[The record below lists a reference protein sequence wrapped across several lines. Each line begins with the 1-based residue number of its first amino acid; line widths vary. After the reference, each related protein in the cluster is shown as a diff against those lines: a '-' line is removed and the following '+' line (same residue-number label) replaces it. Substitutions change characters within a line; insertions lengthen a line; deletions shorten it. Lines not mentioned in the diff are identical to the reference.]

1 MNNYLLTNRQNF
13 VVKNILLLFF
23 VLFTSTIFAQG
34 TTCATATSLTINGA
48 CGSGTIN
55 DATQDTPNA
64 SGCTFN
70 TFQREGWYTFTV
82 SGGPLNITITAEAN
96 NRNLFLQLISSSS
109 SCTGLSQIGCANAD
123 TTNNSL
129 QTETITASLANG
141 IYYVKVI
148 NNGGNN
154 NMTLNS
160 ICITSGAAPPYCVP
174 TNTYSTSYYIS
185 GVTTAGGVANIS
197 NTGTGFSA
205 YTDYSSQFVSQFPGS
220 SFSLTATHPSSTY
233 GYSVWVDWNND
244 GDFVDAGENVISTGY
259 LSTPASLGN
268 VTIPL
273 GQAPGNYRMR
283 IRNAFLS
290 NPAPACGSFDYGEA
304 EDYTIQVITP
314 AACSGTPTAGTTT
327 TSPVSGSPGSSYTVS
342 ATGFS
347 SSSGLTF
354 QWQYSTNGGATWTN
368 AGASSGTY
376 SNYIATA
383 PALGVVTNWHLI
395 VTCTSSGLSATSSSS
410 TFTSV
415 STINVPATGNNTVTC
430 GTNITLYDNGG
441 SAGNYAN
448 SSNGYTVLEAGLGAT
463 ITISGSYVT
472 ESVDYIRLYS
482 GVGTGGTLLATYSG
496 SSGGTIN
503 YTGTVGQ
510 TITVQFTSD
519 GSVVYSGFSLSVT
532 YSGVCFPACSGTPTG
547 GTVTTSPVSGSPG
560 SSYTVS
566 ATGYTGATGLTF
578 QWQYSTNGGATWTNA
593 GASSG
598 TYSNYTA
605 TAPALGV
612 VTNWHLIVT
621 CTNSGLSATSSSATF
636 TSVSTLNVP
645 ATGNNTV
652 SCGTN
657 VLLYD
662 NGGSAGDYANSS
674 DGYTVLQAGAAGI
687 INISGNYTT
696 ESLDYIRIY
705 AGTGTG
711 GTLLAT
717 YSGSSGGTIN
727 YTGLSGQT
735 LTIRFSSDSSVVYS
749 GFALSITYSG
759 ACTLSPCT
767 GTPNGGSVTI
777 NPNTGWPGSSYTVS
791 ATGYSLALNLTYQW
805 QYSTDG
811 GTTWTNAGASSGTY
825 SNYTATAPASGDV
838 LWHLLVTCTNSGQTG
853 TSSTVTF
860 ITMAVSPIGT
870 GCPNVVSGG
879 LGLSGADP
887 AVITCVS
894 PSGCV
899 DLEATYLDLG
909 DTSSYIVEPIAYN
922 PPFSFSGLANPVSVN
937 TDDVWSPAINLPFDF
952 CFYGNSY
959 NRCTIGSNGVL
970 SFDMTNAGTSSGY
983 SFSNS
988 LPSTAGALFENSIY
1002 GVYHDIDPGVGGEV
1016 GWELITLP
1024 SGCRALVASWSD
1036 VPMFSNNTILYTGMM
1051 VLYENSNVIEV
1062 YIKNKQVDG
1071 TWNGGNAIVGI
1082 QNATGTSAAVPPGRN
1097 GLDTD
1102 WTATNEAWRFV
1113 PNGTSIAS
1121 IKWYEGSGV
1130 SGTVVG
1136 TTDVINVCPPSTT
1149 IYTAEITYTLCNG
1162 TTITELDETTV
1173 TVNKDKTWDGS
1184 TSTDWNT
1191 ANNWTPA
1198 GVPLITESVFIP
1210 NVANDPIVGA
1220 GADALACSLNVETG
1234 AVLTLNSGRNMTVT
1248 NAITV
1253 AAGGTFNVMNSANLV
1268 QVNDA
1273 SINSG
1278 QINMERV
1285 TNVRLQDYS
1294 YWSSPV
1300 QSFPVQS
1307 VSPATPAGYIFE
1319 WQTTAA
1325 NPNGGEG
1332 YWVNTSESMFP
1343 TKGYI
1348 LRAPNG
1354 FTNAS
1359 TSALTANFIGVPNN
1373 GIFSPTIYRGTNYTG
1388 FGTQGIPRTI
1398 TDDNWNLIGNPYPS
1412 ALGVNEFLTLPANNS
1427 IVGGLRV
1434 WTHGLLPTNAVDPFY
1449 QDFVTNYY
1457 PSDYVIINLVGATSG
1472 PGDPTIGAGQSFMV
1486 LMDAGAAGS
1495 GNVTFN
1501 NSMRGAGLT
1510 NNIFYRNSTTSNATN
1525 TVEQNRIWLD
1535 LVAPTGAVNRMLVGY
1550 VTDAT
1555 QAEDRLYDSFTDY
1568 KPSQNFY
1575 SLIGNEPMAIQ
1586 GRALPFVD
1594 SDLVNLGVTIPQ
1606 DGMYSI
1612 AISAL
1617 DGLFETTNQSIY
1629 IEDLENNIIHSLRDA
1644 PYSFMATTGNKTDRF
1659 ILRYTESRLGNE
1671 DLEDLTNNIWVIT
1684 NDNLSVKSTSIEI
1697 KSVTIHDVLGRI
1709 ISNKNNVN
1717 SNEVSFGNIQKNN
1730 TTLLVKIE
1738 LTNGTIVNKKV
1749 IF

>member
-1 MNNYLLTNRQNF
+1 MNNFLLPQRSSLL
-13 VVKNILLLFF
+13 VKNILLLLF
-23 VLFTSTIFAQG
+23 VMFSSLSFSQTTIITPTTVGGFETGTTFATNGWTTVGGAATENVWYNGTGATAGFTGSRCAYISNTAGGAHAYTISTARASFLYRNVTIPAGESDITLSFSWLGQGESFYDKMRVWVVPTTYTPASGTAITATGTAPTGRIQVGVTNYSVQGSWTSTSFKLPTAYAG
-34 TTCATATSLTINGA
+34 TTVRLVFEWTNDGSIGTQPPTAIDNISLTSAVLVPPPNDNCAGA
-48 CGSGTIN
+48 IGLTVNPTRICTSTTSGTILN
-55 DATQDTPNA
+55 ATDSGVTSSCFGTDDDDVWYSFVATTTTHYIELLNVAGSTTDLYHAVYSGTCGSLGAAILCSDPNTSTVTGLTIGNTYYLQIYSYTSTTGQNTTFDVCVSRDPPCTTPAAQA
-64 SGCTFN
+64 SGFSAGTITSTAFPA
-70 TFQREGWYTFTV
+70 TFTGTANGFLV
-82 SGGPLNITITAEAN
+82 IRSTSATPPTQPVNGVTYTAGNIATLGAGLTLVQNGASTTIAGTGLNGNTRYYYYIYAYNNTNCSGGPLYNISGALTGNAVTCPITPAPVTT
-96 NRNLFLQLISSSS
+96 SS
-109 SCTGLSQIGCANAD
+109 
-123 TTNNSL
+123 
-129 QTETITASLANG
+129 
-141 IYYVKVI
+141 
-148 NNGGNN
+148 
-154 NMTLNS
+154 TLNS
-160 ICITSGAAPPYCVP
+160 ISFSWPSSIGGGTNAVTYQLQVTTNAGYTANVPGSPFTINDPTTTYNLTGLVANTTYYYRIRANNGCWSSYATGIAVTGYCVP
-174 TNTYSTSYYIS
+174 NNSTNTTYYIS
-185 GVTTAGGVANIS
+185 GVTTTGGVANIN
-197 NTGTGFSA
+197 NTPTGFTA
-205 YTDYSSQFVSQFPGS
+205 GGYANYTAMVVSQNAGLNFNI
-220 SFSLTATHPSSTY
+220 TATHPSSTY
-233 GYSVWVDWNND
+233 GYTVWVDWNND
-244 GDFVDAGENVISTGY
+244 LDFNDPGETVISTGY
-259 LSTPASLGN
+259 LATPAAIGS
-268 VTIPL
+268 VTIPV
-273 GQAPGNYRMR
+273 GTPAGNYRMR
-283 IRNAFLS
+283 IRNAYLS
-290 NPAPACGSFDYGEA
+290 NPAPSCGDFAYGEA
-304 EDYTIQVITP
+304 EDYTVNVLP
-314 AACSGTPTAGTTT
+314 LPVCSGTPSGGTVT
-327 TSPVSGSPGSSYTVS
+327 TSPNTAWPGSPYTVS
-342 ATGFS
+342 ATGF
-347 SSSGLTF
+347 T
-354 QWQYSTNGGATWTN
+354 Y
-368 AGASSGTY
+368 AS
-376 SNYIATA
+376 
-383 PALGVVTNWHLI
+383 
-395 VTCTSSGLSATSSSS
+395 
-410 TFTSV
+410 
-415 STINVPATGNNTVTC
+415 
-430 GTNITLYDNGG
+430 
-441 SAGNYAN
+441 
-448 SSNGYTVLEAGLGAT
+448 
-463 ITISGSYVT
+463 
-472 ESVDYIRLYS
+472 
-482 GVGTGGTLLATYSG
+482 
-496 SSGGTIN
+496 
-503 YTGTVGQ
+503 
-510 TITVQFTSD
+510 
-519 GSVVYSGFSLSVT
+519 
-532 YSGVCFPACSGTPTG
+532 
-547 GTVTTSPVSGSPG
+547 
-560 SSYTVS
+560 
-566 ATGYTGATGLTF
+566 
-578 QWQYSTNGGATWTNA
+578 
-593 GASSG
+593 
-598 TYSNYTA
+598 
-605 TAPALGV
+605 
-612 VTNWHLIVT
+612 
-621 CTNSGLSATSSSATF
+621 
-636 TSVSTLNVP
+636 
-645 ATGNNTV
+645 
-652 SCGTN
+652 
-657 VLLYD
+657 
-662 NGGSAGDYANSS
+662 
-674 DGYTVLQAGAAGI
+674 
-687 INISGNYTT
+687 
-696 ESLDYIRIY
+696 
-705 AGTGTG
+705 
-711 GTLLAT
+711 
-717 YSGSSGGTIN
+717 
-727 YTGLSGQT
+727 
-735 LTIRFSSDSSVVYS
+735 
-749 GFALSITYSG
+749 
-759 ACTLSPCT
+759 
-767 GTPNGGSVTI
+767 
-777 NPNTGWPGSSYTVS
+777 
-791 ATGYSLALNLTYQW
+791 NLTYQW
-805 QYSTDG
+805 QSSIDSG
-811 GTTWTNAGASSGTY
+811 VTWANAGVSTSAY
-825 SNYTATAPASGDV
+825 ANYAATAPASGNV
-838 LWHLLVTCTNSGQTG
+838 LWQLIITCTNSGQTG
-853 TSSTVTF
+853 TSSTGTF
-860 ITMAVSPIGT
+860 VTMAVSPVDT

-1016 GWELITLP
+1016 GWELVTLT

-1062 YIKNKQVDG
+1062 YVKNKQVDG
-1071 TWNGGNAIVGI
+1071 TWNGGNAIIGV
-1082 QNATGTSAAVPPGRN
+1082 QNATGTVAVVPPGRN

-1102 WTATNEAWRFV
+1102 WTTTNEAWRFV

-1121 IKWYEGSGV
+1121 VKWYEGSGV

-1136 TTDVINVCPPSTT
+1136 TSDVINVCPPNTT

-1162 TTITELDETTV
+1162 STITELDETTV
-1173 TVNKDKTWDGS
+1173 TVNKDKIWDGS

-1210 NVANDPIVGA
+1210 NVANDPIIGA

-1234 AVLTLNSGRNMTVT
+1234 GVLTLNSGRNMTVT

-1253 AAGGTFNVMNSANLV
+1253 AVGGTFNVMNSANLV

-1354 FTNAS
+1354 FINTLPGN
-1359 TSALTANFIGVPNN
+1359 ALTANFIGTPNN
-1373 GIFSPTIYRGTNYTG
+1373 GVFTPTIYRGNDYTTP
-1388 FGTQGIPRTI
+1388 GTQTIPRTI

-1434 WTHGLLPTNAVDPFY
+1434 WTHGQLPTNAVDPFY
-1449 QDFVTNYY
+1449 QDFLTNYY
-1457 PSDYVIINLVGATSG
+1457 PNDYVIINLVGATSG

-1501 NSMRGAGLT
+1501 NSMRGAGFT
-1510 NNIFYRNSTTSNATN
+1510 NNIFYRNSNTSNTTN

-1535 LVAPTGAVNRMLVGY
+1535 LVTPTGSVNRMLVGY

-1568 KPSQNFY
+1568 KPTQNFY

-1617 DGLFETTNQSIY
+1617 DGLFETTNQNIY
-1629 IEDLENNIIHSLRDA
+1629 IEDLENNIIHNLKQN
-1644 PYSFMATTGNKTDRF
+1644 PYSFTALAGNITNRF
-1659 ILRYTESRLGNE
+1659 ILRYTESRLGND
-1671 DLEDLTNNIWVIT
+1671 DLEDLANNVFVVT
-1684 NDNLSVKSTSIEI
+1684 NDNLSIKSTSIAI

-1749 IF
+1749 IY